1 MALSGVMEEAT
12 MGQWLIADIS
22 FLDIHIQVWMAL
34 VAGILLLWLILV
46 WMTRSAH

>member
-1 MALSGVMEEAT
+1 MEEAT
-12 MGQWLIADIS
+12 MGQWLIAS

-46 WMTRSAH
+46 WMTRSAR